1 MIVFADVD
9 DRALT
14 TVLTDCAE
22 YYGGCA
28 VLDTAEAAFEVS
40 HQVDDRDQG
49 LFLVKKEFC
58 RGFNLQLTVDATVVV
73 LDTEG
78 SLTYSEVKQ
87 MAGRSSRA

>member
-9 DRALT
+9 DQSLT

-22 YYGGCA
+22 NHGGCA
-28 VLDTAEAAFEVS
+28 VLDTAEAAFQVS
-40 HQVDDRDQG
+40 HQVIENNKG
-49 LFLVKKEFC
+49 LFLVKREFC
-58 RGFNLQLTVDATVVV
+58 RGYNLQLTVDATVVV

-87 MAGRSSRA
+87 MAGRSSRS